1 VNRHI
6 FAVKRN
12 AIAKASELGSG
23 VWRCPPSRMPTAS
36 LTIALAWKR
45 PEVCPTELRE
55 RV

>member
-1 VNRHI
+1 
-6 FAVKRN
+6 
-12 AIAKASELGSG
+12 
-23 VWRCPPSRMPTAS
+23 MPTAS